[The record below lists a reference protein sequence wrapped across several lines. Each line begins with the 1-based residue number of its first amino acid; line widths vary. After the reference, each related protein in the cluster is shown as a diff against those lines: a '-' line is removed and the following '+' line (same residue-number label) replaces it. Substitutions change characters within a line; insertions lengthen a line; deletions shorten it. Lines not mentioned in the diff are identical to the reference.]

1 VKNILITF
9 LVLGALAGL
18 ITGFASYRASGGAA
32 DFFLWVSPSYYGNR
46 ASDALLWTMCGLF
59 LGATAA
65 YILGERST

>member
-18 ITGFASYRASGGAA
+18 ITGFASYRASGGTA
-32 DFFLWVSPSYYGNR
+32 DFLMWVSPSSYGNR
-46 ASDALLWTMCGLF
+46 TDDALLWTMCGLF

-65 YILGERST
+65 YIFGERLT